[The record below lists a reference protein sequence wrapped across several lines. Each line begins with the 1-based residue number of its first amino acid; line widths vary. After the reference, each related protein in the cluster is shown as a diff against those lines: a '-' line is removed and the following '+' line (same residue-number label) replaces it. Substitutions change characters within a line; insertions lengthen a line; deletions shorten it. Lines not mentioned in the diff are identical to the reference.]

1 MVVNLTATFFSII
14 DTSQNFEDNLAMQ
27 KGMTIIYPEYNGLY
41 INLTNR
47 CPCACTFCIRQK
59 AVGSEFDNVE
69 TLWLEHEPSAQ
80 EVIDAIKEEAKLERF
95 KSYKEFVFCGYGEPT
110 EALDV
115 LLEVAAFLKENFSL
129 PVRIN
134 TNGLA
139 DLINN
144 KPVAPLLAG
153 KIDALSISLNS
164 SNPEIYEKTVRP
176 VFKEKAFPAML
187 AFAEQAK
194 NYVPKVVLS
203 TVETTITKEDEEE
216 CTRLCERLGVT
227 HRIRKFVALS

>member
-1 MVVNLTATFFSII
+1 MN
-14 DTSQNFEDNLAMQ
+14 

-47 CPCACTFCIRQK
+47 CPCTCTFCIRQK
-59 AVGSEFDNVE
+59 TAGAEFENVD
-69 TLWLEHEPSAQ
+69 TLWLEHEPTAQ
-80 EVIDAIKEEAKLERF
+80 EVIAAIKEEAKQERF
-95 KSYKEFVFCGYGEPT
+95 KNYKEFVFCGYGEPT

-115 LLEVAAFLKENFSL
+115 LLEVADFLKTNYEL

-139 DLINN
+139 DLIN
-144 KPVAPLLAG
+144 KRPVAPLLAG
-153 KIDALSISLNS
+153 KIDTLSISLNS

-187 AFAEQAK
+187 AFAQEAK
-194 NYVPKVVLS
+194 KYVPKVILT
-203 TVETTITKEDEEE
+203 TVATTITKEDEEE

-227 HRIRKFVALS
+227 HRIRKFVEIK

>member
-1 MVVNLTATFFSII
+1 
-14 DTSQNFEDNLAMQ
+14 
-27 KGMTIIYPEYNGLY
+27 MTIIYPEYNGLY

-59 AVGSEFDNVE
+59 SVDAEFENVE
-69 TLWLEHEPSAQ
+69 TLWLEHEPTAQ
-80 EVIDAIKEEAKLERF
+80 EVIDALKEESKLERF
-95 KSYKEFVFCGYGEPT
+95 KNYKEFVFCGYGEPT

-115 LLEVAAFLKENFSL
+115 LLEVASFIKANYAL

-139 DLINN
+139 DLINK

-194 NYVPKVVLS
+194 NYVPKIILT
-203 TVETTITKEDEEE
+203 TVATTITKEDEAE
-216 CTRLCERLGVT
+216 CTRLCEKLGVT
-227 HRIRKFVALS
+227 HRIRKFVAVK

>member
-1 MVVNLTATFFSII
+1 MKKA
-14 DTSQNFEDNLAMQ
+14 
-27 KGMTIIYPEYNGLY
+27 MTIIYPEYNGLY
-41 INLTNR
+41 INLTNK
-47 CPCACTFCIRQK
+47 CPCACIFCIRQK
-59 AVGSEFDNVE
+59 ASDAEFENVD
-69 TLWLEHEPSAQ
+69 TLWLEHEPTAQ
-80 EVIDAIKEEAKLERF
+80 EVINAIKEEAKLERF
-95 KSYKEFVFCGYGEPT
+95 KNYKEFVFCGYGEPT

-115 LLEVAAFLKENFSL
+115 LLEVAEFLKANFQL

-164 SNPEIYEKTVRP
+164 SNPEIYKKTVRP
-176 VFKEKAFPAML
+176 VFKEKAFPAMI

-194 NYVPKVVLS
+194 NYVPKVILS
-203 TVETTITKEDEEE
+203 TVATTITKEDEEE
-216 CTRLCERLGVT
+216 CTRLCERIGVT
-227 HRIRKFVALS
+227 HRIRRFIPINK

>member
-1 MVVNLTATFFSII
+1 MY
-14 DTSQNFEDNLAMQ
+14 DNQPMQ

-59 AVGSEFDNVE
+59 AVDAEFDNVD
-69 TLWLEHEPSAQ
+69 TLWLEHEPAAE
-80 EVIDAIKEEAKLERF
+80 EVIEAIKEEAKLERF

-115 LLEVAAFLKENFSL
+115 LLEVAGFLKENFSL

-139 DLINN
+139 DLINK

-164 SNPEIYEKTVRP
+164 SNPEIYDRTVRP

-203 TVETTITKEDEEE
+203 TVSTTITKEDEEE

-227 HRIRKFVALS
+227 HRIRKFVAIS

>member
-1 MVVNLTATFFSII
+1 
-14 DTSQNFEDNLAMQ
+14 
-27 KGMTIIYPEYNGLY
+27 MTIIYPEYNGLY

-59 AVGSEFDNVE
+59 SVDAEFENVE
-69 TLWLEHEPSAQ
+69 TLWLEHEPTAQ
-80 EVIDAIKEEAKLERF
+80 EVIDALKEESKLERF
-95 KSYKEFVFCGYGEPT
+95 KNYKEFVFCGYGEPT

-115 LLEVAAFLKENFSL
+115 LLEVASFIKANYAL

-139 DLINN
+139 DLINK

-194 NYVPKVVLS
+194 NYVPKIILT
-203 TVETTITKEDEEE
+203 TVATTITKEDEAE
-216 CTRLCERLGVT
+216 CTRLCEKLGVT
-227 HRIRKFVALS
+227 HRIRRFVAVK

>member
-1 MVVNLTATFFSII
+1 MN
-14 DTSQNFEDNLAMQ
+14 

-47 CPCACTFCIRQK
+47 CPCTCTFCIRQK
-59 AVGSEFDNVE
+59 TAGAEFENVD
-69 TLWLEHEPSAQ
+69 TLWLEREPTAQ
-80 EVIDAIKEEAKLERF
+80 EVIAAIKEEAKQERF
-95 KSYKEFVFCGYGEPT
+95 KNYKEFVFCGYGEPT

-115 LLEVAAFLKENFSL
+115 LLEVADFLKTNYAL

-139 DLINN
+139 DLIN
-144 KPVAPLLAG
+144 KRPVAPLLAG
-153 KIDALSISLNS
+153 KIDTLSISLNS

-176 VFKEKAFPAML
+176 VFKDKAFPAML
-187 AFAEQAK
+187 SFAKEAK
-194 NYVPKVVLS
+194 KYVPKVILT
-203 TVETTITKEDEEE
+203 TVATTISKEDEEE

-227 HRIRKFVALS
+227 HRIRRFVAVE

>member
-1 MVVNLTATFFSII
+1 MK
-14 DTSQNFEDNLAMQ
+14 

-47 CPCACTFCIRQK
+47 CPCACTFCIRQRTTG
-59 AVGSEFDNVE
+59 AEFENVD

-80 EVIDAIKEEAKLERF
+80 EIIEAIKKESKTARF
-95 KSYKEFVFCGYGEPT
+95 ASYKEFVFCGYGEPT

-115 LLEVAAFLKENFSL
+115 LLEVAQFLKSNYTL

-139 DLINN
+139 DLIN
-144 KPVAPLLAG
+144 KKSVAPLLAG
-153 KIDALSISLNS
+153 KIDVVSISLNS

-176 VFKEKAFPAML
+176 SFKEKAFPAML
-187 AFAEQAK
+187 NFAKEAK
-194 NYVPKVVLS
+194 LYVPKVIMS
-203 TVETTITKEDEEE
+203 TVETTISKEDEQE
-216 CTRLCERLGVT
+216 CTRLCESLGVT
-227 HRIRKFVALS
+227 HRIRKYIKL

>member
-1 MVVNLTATFFSII
+1 MN
-14 DTSQNFEDNLAMQ
+14 
-27 KGMTIIYPEYNGLY
+27 KGMTIIYPEYTGLY

-59 AVGSEFDNVE
+59 AAGAEFDNVD
-69 TLWLEHEPSAQ
+69 TLWLEREPTAQ
-80 EVIDAIKEEAKLERF
+80 EVIAAIKEETKQERF
-95 KSYKEFVFCGYGEPT
+95 NDYKEFVFCGYGEPT

-115 LLEVAAFLKENFSL
+115 LLEVADFLKTNYAL

-139 DLINN
+139 DLINK

-153 KIDALSISLNS
+153 KIDVLSISLNS
-164 SNPEIYEKTVRP
+164 SNPEIYEKTIRP

-187 AFAEQAK
+187 AFAQEAK
-194 NYVPKVVLS
+194 KYVPKVILT
-203 TVETTITKEDEEE
+203 TVATTISKEDEEE

-227 HRIRKFVALS
+227 HRIRRFVAVN

>member
-1 MVVNLTATFFSII
+1 MN
-14 DTSQNFEDNLAMQ
+14 
-27 KGMTIIYPEYNGLY
+27 KGMTIIYPEYTGLY

-59 AVGSEFDNVE
+59 AAGAEFENVD
-69 TLWLEHEPSAQ
+69 TLWLEREPTAQ
-80 EVIDAIKEEAKLERF
+80 EVINAIKEESKQERF
-95 KSYKEFVFCGYGEPT
+95 KNYKEFVFCGYGEPT

-115 LLEVAAFLKENFSL
+115 LLEVADFLKANFSL

-139 DLINN
+139 DLIN
-144 KPVAPLLAG
+144 KKSVAPLLAG

-187 AFAEQAK
+187 AFAQDAK
-194 NYVPKVVLS
+194 KYVSKVILT
-203 TVETTITKEDEEE
+203 TVATTITKEDEEE
-216 CTRLCERLGVT
+216 CARICERLGVT
-227 HRIRKFVALS
+227 YRIRRFVAVN

>member
-1 MVVNLTATFFSII
+1 MNKS
-14 DTSQNFEDNLAMQ
+14 
-27 KGMTIIYPEYNGLY
+27 MTIIYPEYNGLY

-59 AVGSEFDNVE
+59 SNGAEFDNVDS
-69 TLWLEHEPSAQ
+69 LWLEREPSAR
-80 EVIDAIKEEAKLERF
+80 EVIDAVKAESKLERF
-95 KSYKEFVFCGYGEPT
+95 KDYREFVFCGYGEPT

-115 LLEVAAFLKENFSL
+115 LLEVADYLKANYPL

-139 DLINN
+139 DLIN
-144 KPVAPLLAG
+144 KKHVAPLLAG
-153 KIDALSISLNS
+153 RIDALSISLNS

-176 VFKEKAFPAML
+176 IFKEKAFPAML
-187 AFAEQAK
+187 AFAEEAK
-194 NYVPKVVLS
+194 NYVPKVILS
-203 TVETTITKEDEEE
+203 TVATTITKEDEEE

-227 HRIRKFVALS
+227 HRIRKFIAVN